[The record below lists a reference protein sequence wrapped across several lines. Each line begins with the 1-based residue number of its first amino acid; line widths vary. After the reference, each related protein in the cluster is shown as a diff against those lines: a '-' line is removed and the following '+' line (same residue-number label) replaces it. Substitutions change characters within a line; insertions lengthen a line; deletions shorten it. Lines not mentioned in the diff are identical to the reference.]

1 MSSAREHT
9 HEAGSRGT
17 DVGEDIPHN
26 LNLDEAEVFHRACL
40 LVPLEYRLPHGWHM
54 SNAGY
59 AIPLLLMGPDLRALN
74 DERRA
79 RMMPRQRAQP
89 RWSPTSHD

>member
-1 MSSAREHT
+1 MAHN
-9 HEAGSRGT
+9 HEAGISGT
-17 DVGEDIPHN
+17 SVSEDMPHN
-26 LNLDEAEVFHRACL
+26 LSLNEAEVFHRAHL
-40 LVPLEYRLPHGWHM
+40 LVMPEYRLPHGWHM